1 LALTNKD
8 STAGTHERILQGALE
23 VFSQK
28 GYSAATIKDIGSTVG
43 CNPVT
48 IFRHFTDKESLFLE
62 VVEHYHRIVF
72 DEESI
77 LSKLS
82 YTNIHSDLT
91 LIANR
96 FFDILFQNIDIL
108 RIFINDGPYFEQIV
122 NRVWYLPSPFKSFV
136 VDYIDTIYPNVIS
149 PLDASLISEM
159 FISYITRTCLRINVH
174 EGVDK
179 LSRKVAI
186 EAKAT
191 MAISVDMIVNTIMI
205 HVSKRDIG

>member
-1 LALTNKD
+1 MTNKD
-8 STAGTHERILQGALE
+8 GTTGMHERILEGALE

-28 GYSAATIKDIGSTVG
+28 GYSAATIKDISSKVG

-62 VVEHYHRIVF
+62 VVENYHKIDI
-72 DEESI
+72 DEENI

-91 LIANR
+91 LIANL

-122 NRVWYLPSPFKSFV
+122 NRVWYMPVPFKTFV
-136 VDYIDTIYPNVIS
+136 VDYIDTIYPNAIS

-159 FISYITRTCLRINVH
+159 FISYITRTCLRVNVH
-174 EGVDK
+174 DGVDK

-191 MAISVDMIVNTIMI
+191 IAISVNMIVSTIMM
-205 HVSKRDIG
+205 HVNGREIG